1 MKTRV
6 HLTTAHTGLFPRLL
20 ANAGVYFRLTKPKI
34 NLLLLI
40 SAAAGMLAAG
50 GGSIDWLLGATVLA
64 GGYLCSG
71 GAGAMNCYLDRE
83 LDLAMARTRRRPL
96 PSGQVTPRNA
106 LIFSIAISL
115 LSIPLFLL
123 ISPLVAV
130 LGIVAWLYYVLFYGL
145 YLKRRTHHNIVVG
158 GTAGA
163 FPPLIGWVAVS
174 GSIDLSAILLFL
186 IVFFWTP
193 PHAYALMLIVKEE
206 YQKAGIPM
214 LPVVLGD
221 RETARQILLYS
232 VLLLV
237 LTAAPG
243 VLGLF
248 GPVYLATAIV
258 LGALLV
264 ILSIGVYRYLDR
276 VWAMRVFRYSS
287 LYLALLFLGLVI
299 DRALFMGA

>member
-1 MKTRV
+1 
-6 HLTTAHTGLFPRLL
+6 
-20 ANAGVYFRLTKPKI
+20 
-34 NLLLLI
+34 
-40 SAAAGMLAAG
+40 
-50 GGSIDWLLGATVLA
+50 
-64 GGYLCSG
+64 
-71 GAGAMNCYLDRE
+71 
-83 LDLAMARTRRRPL
+83 
-96 PSGQVTPRNA
+96 
-106 LIFSIAISL
+106 
-115 LSIPLFLL
+115 
-123 ISPLVAV
+123 
-130 LGIVAWLYYVLFYGL
+130 
-145 YLKRRTHHNIVVG
+145 
-158 GTAGA
+158 
-163 FPPLIGWVAVS
+163 
-174 GSIDLSAILLFL
+174 
-186 IVFFWTP
+186 
-193 PHAYALMLIVKEE
+193 
-206 YQKAGIPM
+206 M

-232 VLLLV
+232 ILLLV